1 MKIFTQKSAKKFSPE
16 FGPIKQI
23 KYFIFGF
30 HYWTVYN
37 PIEIPDNLEET
48 ALCQIIAERQVSY
61 SEMTANLPE
70 LSNLHFDNFQNH
82 MVKEFKTH

>member
-1 MKIFTQKSAKKFSPE
+1 MKIFTQKSANKFSPE

-61 SEMTANLPE
+61 SEMTANLPD
-70 LSNLHFDNFQNH
+70 LSNSQFDKFQNE
-82 MVKEFKTH
+82 MAEQIKSR